1 MFTGLLPAGGLS
13 ESAVIRYLYIF
24 NKKKHHK
31 KSRTHRVM
39 RDNWRKECCRDLVVP
54 CADMNTGSILYRILF
69 STRDCI
75 TVCHIWLPVVRKNKW
90 LRFQTV
96 CRHKFAQNN
105 QPESQYRQ
113 CTRPASAFALPSKS
127 LLAQYV
133 DVLSDVRTSRK
144 QHVGWIELI
153 QMVIYRLISLALT
166 TRRSS
171 SSIRGEHPSRRGNK
185 ALKRSLFLT
194 AFAALIAPIS
204 RAYYTND
211 IARCLSP

>member
-1 MFTGLLPAGGLS
+1 
-13 ESAVIRYLYIF
+13 
-24 NKKKHHK
+24 
-31 KSRTHRVM
+31 M

-54 CADMNTGSILYRILF
+54 CADTNADSILYIILF
-69 STRDCI
+69 STSDCI
-75 TVCHIWLPVVRKNKW
+75 TVCHIWLPVIRKNKW
-90 LRFQTV
+90 LQFQTV
-96 CRHKFAQNN
+96 RPYKFTQNN

-144 QHVGWIELI
+144 QHVGWFETI

-166 TRRSS
+166 PRRSS

-204 RAYYTND
+204 KAYYTHKMRQGKRHN
-211 IARCLSP
+211 

>member
-1 MFTGLLPAGGLS
+1 MSGDSGGQSSNLIKNPVLTGWCGITDVRSAAGIWWSLVLIWIRIFYTEYFSVQATVLQSAIYDYLWSGRISGCSFRLTAGTSSLRITNLSRNIDNVLALLAHL
-13 ESAVIRYLYIF
+13 LYHL
-24 NKKKHHK
+24 K
-31 KSRTHRVM
+31 V
-39 RDNWRKECCRDLVVP
+39 
-54 CADMNTGSILYRILF
+54 F
-69 STRDCI
+69 S
-75 TVCHIWLPVVRKNKW
+75 
-90 LRFQTV
+90 
-96 CRHKFAQNN
+96 
-105 QPESQYRQ
+105 
-113 CTRPASAFALPSKS
+113 
-127 LLAQYV
+127 AQYV

-144 QHVGWIELI
+144 QHVGWFELI

-166 TRRSS
+166 IRRSS

>member
-1 MFTGLLPAGGLS
+1 M
-13 ESAVIRYLYIF
+13 I
-24 NKKKHHK
+24 
-31 KSRTHRVM
+31 
-39 RDNWRKECCRDLVVP
+39 
-54 CADMNTGSILYRILF
+54 
-69 STRDCI
+69 
-75 TVCHIWLPVVRKNKW
+75 RKNKW
-90 LRFQTV
+90 LQLQTD
-96 CRHKFAQNN
+96 RRYKFAQNN

-166 TRRSS
+166 IRRSS